1 MAACI
6 SAIDSRHHKLFHAYI
21 KSIVACL
28 KRHPEVAAGEIT
40 VACFGAALQMHV
52 PHCMAL
58 LGPNMRWELWRENG
72 QFAPLFQEHLSNK
85 VEQQVGTAAQYLVSV
100 RSRTDRRFICLV
112 DFDMNSPEHAF
123 RLNNRKGVAPS
134 VETENQFYESFTRP
148 YADMCRLAAAMPH
161 VLVLSMPFRAPW
173 HTADFESNKR
183 RAVWTEADDSMRHP
197 QVDTFTQYN
206 ARPRSSEVRALCW
219 CSGHGAR
226 EVTVD
231 WKKLDVDMA
240 EYNARRAFRDHDK
253 LHELMREY
261 EVCAASRPELFAN
274 EPSALA
280 AWRTAFVQN
289 SMDFA
294 EENRAHA
301 ALAAQ
306 HEDAPG
312 GGKLVRFCTGL

>member
-28 KRHPEVAAGEIT
+28 ERHPEVAAGEIT